1 MDNLF
6 LTLNVISFADY
17 LQSFLNGSVEHLYP
31 ASIVLLI
38 EDLFIF
44 VYKIA
49 WIIVNI
55 INA

>member
-6 LTLNVISFADY
+6 LTLNVRSFADY